1 MIIADRKMSRESIN
15 ENVKRKII
23 AESMGKCMNPECQV
37 DLFSQDGDI
46 IEKAHIIPYCDTADN
61 SYENLIILCP
71 NCHTKFDKN
80 NTFSSE
86 EVILWKKIRQD
97 ELEKFFG
104 RKYSSFL
111 ELKNEIQPLLIE
123 NKSIYENYYL
133 EGERELWKKF
143 EPILLV
149 NNRKIKKMLVK
160 NLALIQS
167 STNDEYSNQKF
178 VQQLLLHIDEFEKTR
193 GDDERRRHVLFPKE
207 IESVFG
213 VSPVND
219 SIIPMTESLEEL
231 IRKLIEKKQ
240 FCEISLGIEKPYII
254 LCENDK
260 KEKVYLNDS
269 PRLRQL
275 YFDYDCFRKYKVRL
289 DSLNFALKYIKSKH
303 LSFEFIREDNL
314 REIQIANKHLMFV
327 YEYCLSKVGLMNML
341 PEEKTV
347 IVNLHNW
354 NGRGCISKEAY
365 ECSKQLNVELLTME
379 DFYAFI
385 IKLRN
390 IKIC

>member
-1 MIIADRKMSRESIN
+1 MSRERIN

-23 AESMGKCMNPECQV
+23 AESMGKCMNSECQV

-80 NTFSSE
+80 NAFSSE
-86 EVILWKKIRQD
+86 EVRLWKKIRRD

-133 EGERELWKKF
+133 EGERELWDKF

-149 NNRKIKKMLVK
+149 NNRKIKKMLEN

-167 STNDEYSNQKF
+167 STNDAYSNQKF
-178 VQQLLLHIDEFEKTR
+178 VRQLLLHIDEFEKTR
-193 GDDERRRHVLFPKE
+193 GDDECRRHMLFPKE

-231 IRKLIEKKQ
+231 IRKLIERKQ
-240 FCEISLGIEKPYII
+240 FYDISLGIENPYII
-254 LCENDK
+254 LGENDK

-289 DSLNFALKYIKSKH
+289 DSLNFALKFIKSRH

-314 REIQIANKHLMFV
+314 REIQIANKHLVFV
-327 YEYCLSKVGLMNML
+327 YEYCLSKVGLLSML

-354 NGRGCISKEAY
+354 NGRSCISEEAY
-365 ECSKQLNVELLTME
+365 ECSEQLDVELLTME

-390 IKIC
+390 IKKC